1 MRLGYGVREFAEEG
15 GVSMETQRA
24 FESDKA
30 LPNADYYNKI
40 TKLGAET
47 FWIQSGSAEDD
58 ALREKQPLPYT
69 PEIRK
74 MIDDFKDAEP
84 SIQDAAKDMLK
95 KSAEKKRGRIA
106 DSKKKT

>member
-30 LPNADYYNKI
+30 
-40 TKLGAET
+40 
-47 FWIQSGSAEDD
+47 
-58 ALREKQPLPYT
+58 LPYT

-95 KSAEKKRGRIA
+95 KSAEKKRGSIA